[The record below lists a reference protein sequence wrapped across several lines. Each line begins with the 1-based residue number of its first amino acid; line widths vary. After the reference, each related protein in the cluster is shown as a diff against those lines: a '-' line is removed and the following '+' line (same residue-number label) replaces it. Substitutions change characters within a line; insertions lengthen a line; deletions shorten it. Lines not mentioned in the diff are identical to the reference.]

1 MIYFSFQCFLI
12 LPFSPL
18 VYSFFS
24 FNFALFNSTYHVFS
38 YFLFF
43 IFYLVQYYHKIT
55 SRWVWDGVDRGGG
68 HQDTGKYLSYQ
79 KNLMGRALGFL
90 PTAQACRAFQKLSR
104 QEKDLQAQTTT
115 MGVSSLQTCHEASVV
130 LPWHRLNRLSPLL
143 TLACLLMT

>member
-18 VYSFFS
+18 VYSFLS

-43 IFYLVQYYHKIT
+43 IQYNTIT
-55 SRWVWDGVDRGGG
+55 RLPQDGYGMGQIGGGG

-79 KNLMGRALGFL
+79 KNLMGRALGFR

-143 TLACLLMT
+143 TLARLFMT